1 MSEANLSNT
10 ITSQPAADTSST
22 LPAAAAIRPLL
33 QLDNLSVHYDT
44 GNGAVRAVDGVT
56 LNLKP
61 GEAMGLVGESGC
73 GKTTAAKSLLRLLPP
88 NGRIAGGSID
98 FAGRNLATL
107 DDESMRR
114 TRWKDIAWISQA
126 AMNALDPIY
135 RVGDQ
140 IVEAMQAHIKIS
152 RSDALARAAELFRE
166 VGIDPG
172 RLRAYPHE
180 MSGGMKQR
188 AVIAMA
194 LALEPQLIIAD
205 EPTTALDVVTQAQI
219 LARLA
224 RLRKSHGMAL
234 LFITHDISVV
244 VQTCDSVTVMY
255 AGKVMES
262 GPVRQVF
269 SQPFHPNTMGLRNA
283 FPTLEGAQRELI
295 SIPGSPPDLL
305 DPPRGCRFAQRCPF
319 ATRKCLAEEPALV
332 EVAPGHHSACHYPE
346 QVQRFRTE
354 AALDA
359 SWHAVTE
366 RLGGVPVP
374 AVSAATATEQ
384 RELIG
389 VTDLVRHFPVV
400 QAPLARLRKGFEPR
414 RVHAVDG
421 INLQVFEGEIL
432 GLAGESG
439 SGKTTTAETLV
450 RLQEVTGGSITF
462 DGRQV
467 EGLKRRELKAFR
479 RNAQMVFQDPYE
491 TLNPRFSIQDIVGE
505 PLKIHGLARG
515 EELQRRVTEALE
527 QAGLRPA
534 GLFLERFPH
543 ELSGGQ
549 RQRVAIARAIVLEPR
564 FMVADEPVSMLDVSI
579 RAGVLNLLRQFRSD
593 LGISIV
599 YVSHDLPTIRY
610 VADRTAIMY
619 LGQVVE
625 VGPTEQVVRKR
636 KHPYTQL
643 LLDASPEPDPAVIKP
658 PLEAQGEIP
667 SAIDIPNGCRFHTR
681 CPVAL
686 VNCGWEGR
694 DVIARVQAARLE
706 GRAYPQIGQ
715 LTRDG
720 LNLDV
725 SAPQGVDACQAAL
738 EELLATTPLWAAA
751 TVTRGND
758 RLRLKFRRQAS
769 PPSFL
774 VSAPDGDPRKAHE
787 VACWLYGETGSGRRA
802 DELDP
807 GRATS

>member
-1 MSEANLSNT
+1 MSQTSLTATGSVLPENPARAASTEA
-10 ITSQPAADTSST
+10 
-22 LPAAAAIRPLL
+22 LL

-44 GNGAVRAVDGVT
+44 RRGAVRAVDGIT
-56 LNLKP
+56 LKLKP

-88 NGRIAGGSID
+88 NGRIASGSIS
-98 FAGRNLATL
+98 FAGRDLASL
-107 DDESMRR
+107 DEESMRR

-152 RSDALARAAELFRE
+152 RRDALQHAAQLFRE
-166 VGIDPG
+166 VGIDPT

-224 RLRKSHGMAL
+224 KLRKSHGMAL

-269 SQPFHPNTMGLRNA
+269 GSPFHPYTMGLRNA

-319 ATRKCLAEEPALV
+319 ATDRCREEEPAVV
-332 EVAPGHHSACHYPE
+332 EVAPGHHAACHYPD
-346 QVQRFRTE
+346 QVERFRSE
-354 AALDA
+354 AARDS
-359 SWHAVTE
+359 SWHAVTR

-374 AVSAATATEQ
+374 VTAAAVREQ

-389 VTDLVRHFPVV
+389 VTDLVRHFPVPQGV
-400 QAPLARLRKGFEPR
+400 LARLKKDFEPR
-414 RVHAVDG
+414 VVHAVDG
-421 INLQVFEGEIL
+421 ISLQVFEGEIL

-462 DGRQV
+462 AGERV
-467 EGLKRRELKAFR
+467 EQLKRRELKAFR

-491 TLNPRFSIQDIVGE
+491 TLNPRFTIQEIVAE

-515 EELQRRVTEALE
+515 EELLQRVTGALE
-527 QAGLRPA
+527 SAGLRPA
-534 GLFLERFPH
+534 ELYLERYPH

-564 FMVADEPVSMLDVSI
+564 FIVADEPVSMLDVSI
-579 RAGVLNLLRQFRSD
+579 RAGVLNLLRQFRNE
-593 LGISIV
+593 LGISII

-625 VGPTEQVVRKR
+625 AGPTEDVVRER
-636 KHPYTQL
+636 RHPYTQL

-658 PLEAQGEIP
+658 PLEARGEIP
-667 SAIDIPNGCRFHTR
+667 SAIDVPNGCRFHTR

-686 VNCGWEGR
+686 VQCGWEAR
-694 DVIARVQAARLE
+694 DVIARVQAARLVGE
-706 GRAYPQIGQ
+706 EYAALGQ
-715 LTRDG
+715 LKRDG
-720 LNLDV
+720 LNLTV
-725 SAPQGVDACQAAL
+725 AAPQGVEAAL
-738 EELLATTPLWAAA
+738 AELETLLAETPALREAAS
-751 TVTRGND
+751 VTRG
-758 RLRLKFRRQAS
+758 RGQLRLEFTRQAP
-769 PPSFL
+769 PPSFR
-774 VSAPDGDPRKAHE
+774 VADDSPADPRQLHE
-787 VACWLYGETGSGRRA
+787 VACWLYGETG
-802 DELDP
+802 
-807 GRATS
+807 